1 MDFQAYII
9 DASVIISIFYYK
21 LDKNKKQDDIYFV
34 DSFQNSVYYRCI
46 LGKGNERMVYVIS
59 LQGPMASGKTTLA
72 KRLEQYGL
80 SVIYENP
87 YPIVEKRKELNLDMN
102 SKEGFIT
109 NQKMFMEAKIK
120 EFQNVKGSVVIF
132 DRGPEDIEFYTLF
145 YQKVIEKEWDIETEL
160 KDELYKLRECRSDA
174 IFYLDVS
181 KENVYDRKN
190 NDTTRNRSTF
200 EEQFKLVE
208 IEKEWYKQFPVTY
221 VDTDD
226 LIIEEVE
233 EKFMK
238 WLRENGL

>member
-1 MDFQAYII
+1 MRGMA
-9 DASVIISIFYYK
+9 
-21 LDKNKKQDDIYFV
+21 
-34 DSFQNSVYYRCI
+34 
-46 LGKGNERMVYVIS
+46 YVIS

-102 SKEGFIT
+102 SKEGFIA

-120 EFQNVKGSVVIF
+120 EFQNIQESTVIF

-145 YQKVIEKEWDIETEL
+145 YPKLIGEEWDIETEL
-160 KDELYKLRECRSDA
+160 KDELHKLRECRSDA

-181 KENVYDRKN
+181 KESLYDRKH
-190 NDTTRNRSTF
+190 NDRARTRSTF

-208 IEKEWYKQFPVTY
+208 NEKEWYKQFPVTY
-221 VDTDD
+221 VDTNTLSVDE
-226 LIIEEVE
+226 LEAYFIG
-233 EKFMK
+233 
-238 WLRENGL
+238 WLKERGL